1 MADPTANALDFVGG
15 HHDALARAAK
25 DNAKPTIT
33 IYNKLSGG
41 FAMLR
46 IVCAF
51 WRVWPDIDN
60 VPAKFCDLTCDS
72 LAQLNSDMIVGKGNT
87 FVKCHD
93 AEFPSL
99 I

>member
-1 MADPTANALDFVGG
+1 MADSTTNSLDFVGD

-25 DNAKPTIT
+25 DNAKRTIT

-41 FAMLR
+41 FAMVR
-46 IVCAF
+46 IMCAF
-51 WRVWPDIDN
+51 RGVWPDIDN
-60 VPAKFCDLTCDS
+60 VPAKCYDVTGDR
-72 LAQLNSDMIVGKGNT
+72 LAELNSSKIAGKGNT